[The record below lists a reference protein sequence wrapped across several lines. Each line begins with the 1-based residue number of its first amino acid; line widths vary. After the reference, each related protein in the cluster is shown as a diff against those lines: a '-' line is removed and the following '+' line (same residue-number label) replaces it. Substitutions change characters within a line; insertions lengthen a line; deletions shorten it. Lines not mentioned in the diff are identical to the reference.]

1 MYLAPK
7 EMQFDPCMAQ
17 LLQKIWEANP
27 KEGPIWIPKWDISDE
42 FHWCNLSPTYVGKF
56 AYVVPPVT
64 FNTSRLM

>member
-27 KEGPIWIPKWDISDE
+27 KEGPIWIPKWNISDA
-42 FHWCNLSPTYVGKF
+42 FY
-56 AYVVPPVT
+56 
-64 FNTSRLM
+64 